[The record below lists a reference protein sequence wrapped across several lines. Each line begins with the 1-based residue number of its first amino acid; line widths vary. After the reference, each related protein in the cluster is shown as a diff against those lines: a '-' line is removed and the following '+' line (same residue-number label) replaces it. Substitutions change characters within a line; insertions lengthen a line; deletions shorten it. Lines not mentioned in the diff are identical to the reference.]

1 MSSLKDK
8 PLKKCHTDKRKMIDD
23 IHNEIIQNL
32 SESEINSYFL
42 DNGVIL
48 DKYYSGDEEININT
62 HSESEGILSFF
73 KTEYKNEEKKEYS
86 LKKKDAMNEYMC
98 NIDDNVQNMK
108 YSNISYDKCKICGS
122 QTHMCE
128 VKSELCCSKCGALS
142 DIIIVTEKSSYS
154 DPPREVSYF
163 SYKRINHFNEWLAQ
177 FQAKEKT
184 ELPENIYHDIISE
197 LNKTSYINIS
207 KLKYKDARLILKKLN
222 YNKYYE
228 HIPHIISVLTNK
240 RAPTLDRK
248 TEEVLRS
255 LFKEIQIPFLNNCP
269 ANRKNFLSY
278 SYVLHKFCELL
289 EFDHLLEYF
298 PLLKSREKLHQQDII
313 WEKICKD
320 LKWQYIPSL

>member
-23 IHNEIIQNL
+23 IHSEIIQNL

-48 DKYYSGDEEININT
+48 DRYYSGDDEININM
-62 HSESEGILSFF
+62 SENNTGILSFF
-73 KTEYKNEEKKEYS
+73 KTTEEVSDVKSES
-86 LKKKDAMNEYMC
+86 IKKKDAMNEYIC
-98 NIDDNVQNMK
+98 NIDDSVQNIK
-108 YSNISYDKCKICGS
+108 YQNISYDKCKLCGG

-128 VKSELCCSKCGALS
+128 VKSELCCSQCGALS

-184 ELPENIYHDIISE
+184 ELPENIYHDIIDE
-197 LNKTSYINIS
+197 LNKTSYIDRS
-207 KLKYKDARLILKKLN
+207 KLKYKDVRLILKKLN

-255 LFKEIQIPFLNNCP
+255 LFKEIQIPFMNNCP
-269 ANRKNFLSY
+269 PNRKNFLSY

>member
-23 IHNEIIQNL
+23 IHNEVIQNL
-32 SESEINSYFL
+32 SESEINRYFL

-62 HSESEGILSFF
+62 RSESDGILSFF
-73 KTEYKNEEKKEYS
+73 KNEEVFKENKISLNKKE
-86 LKKKDAMNEYMC
+86 AMNEYMC
-98 NIDDNVQNMK
+98 NIDDSVQNVK
-108 YSNISYDKCKICGS
+108 YSNINYDRCKLCGS
-122 QTHMCE
+122 QTNMCE
-128 VKSELCCSKCGALS
+128 VKSELCCSKCGALY

-184 ELPENIYHDIISE
+184 ELPKNIYQDIISE
-197 LNKTSYINIS
+197 LNKTSYIDIS
-207 KLKYKDARLILKKLN
+207 KLKYQTVRQILKKLK

-228 HIPHIISVLTNK
+228 HIPHIISVLTDK
-240 RAPTLDRK
+240 KAPTLDRK

-255 LFKEIQIPFLNNCP
+255 LFKEIQIPFMNNCP
-269 ANRKNFLSY
+269 PNRKNFLSY

>member
-23 IHNEIIQNL
+23 IHGEIVQNL
-32 SESEINSYFL
+32 NESEINSYFL
-42 DNGVIL
+42 DNGIIL
-48 DKYYSGDEEININT
+48 DKYYSGDKEININT
-62 HSESEGILSFF
+62 RENNSGILSFF
-73 KTEYKNEEKKEYS
+73 KNEEMVITEDKSSLNKKE
-86 LKKKDAMNEYMC
+86 AMNEYMC
-98 NIDDNVQNMK
+98 NIDDNIQNVK
-108 YSNISYDKCKICGS
+108 YSNISYDKCKLCGA
-122 QTHMCE
+122 QTYLCE
-128 VKSELCCSKCGALS
+128 VKSELVCSQCGALS

-197 LNKTSYINIS
+197 LHKNSYMNLS
-207 KLKYKDARLILKKLN
+207 KLKYKDVRLILKKLN

-255 LFKEIQIPFLNNCP
+255 LFKEIQIPFMNNCP
-269 ANRKNFLSY
+269 PNRKNFLSY

-298 PLLKSREKLHQQDII
+298 PLLKSREKLHIQDLI
-313 WEKICKD
+313 WSQICKD
-320 LKWQYIPSL
+320 LKWQFIPSL

>member
-1 MSSLKDK
+1 MSALKDK

-23 IHNEIIQNL
+23 IHSEIIQNL
-32 SESEINSYFL
+32 SETEINSYFL

-48 DKYYSGDEEININT
+48 DRYYSGDDEININM
-62 HSESEGILSFF
+62 SENNTGILSFF
-73 KTEYKNEEKKEYS
+73 KTTEEVSDVKSES
-86 LKKKDAMNEYMC
+86 IKKKDAMNEYIC
-98 NIDDNVQNMK
+98 NIDDSVQNIK
-108 YSNISYDKCKICGS
+108 YQNISYDKCKLCGG

-128 VKSELCCSKCGALS
+128 VKSELCCSQCGALS

-184 ELPENIYHDIISE
+184 ELPENIYHDIIDE
-197 LNKTSYINIS
+197 LNKTSYIDRS
-207 KLKYKDARLILKKLN
+207 KLKYKDVRLILKKLN

-255 LFKEIQIPFLNNCP
+255 LFKEIQIPFMNNCP
-269 ANRKNFLSY
+269 PNRKNFLSY

>member
-23 IHNEIIQNL
+23 IHSEIINNL
-32 SESEINSYFL
+32 DESEITNYYL
-42 DNGVIL
+42 DNGIIL
-48 DKYYSGDEEININT
+48 DKYYSDDKEINTNLQDNN
-62 HSESEGILSFF
+62 GILSFF
-73 KTEYKNEEKKEYS
+73 NSDRSVVKQDVKSLNKKG
-86 LKKKDAMNEYMC
+86 AMDEYMC
-98 NIDDNVQNMK
+98 NINDNIQNEK
-108 YSNISYDKCKICGS
+108 YSNIDYDKCKLCGS
-122 QTHMCE
+122 QTNLCE
-128 VKSELCCSKCGALS
+128 VKSELVCSRCGALS

-184 ELPENIYHDIISE
+184 ELPKNIYQDIINE
-197 LNKTSYINIS
+197 LNKNSYMDLS
-207 KLKYKDARLILKKLN
+207 KLKYKDVRLILKKLK

-240 RAPTLDRK
+240 SAPTLDRK

-255 LFKEIQIPFLNNCP
+255 LFKEIQIPFMNNCP
-269 ANRKNFLSY
+269 PNRKNFLSY

-298 PLLKSREKLHQQDII
+298 PLLKSREKLHTQDLI
-313 WEKICKD
+313 WSQICKD
-320 LKWQYIPSL
+320 LKWQFIPSL

>member
-1 MSSLKDK
+1 MSALKDK

-23 IHNEIIQNL
+23 IHSEIVQNL

-48 DKYYSGDEEININT
+48 DRYYSEDEGVNINT
-62 HSESEGILSFF
+62 NENTSGILSFF
-73 KTEYKNEEKKEYS
+73 KTDEVCDVKNS
-86 LKKKDAMNEYMC
+86 SINKKDAMNEYIC
-98 NIDDNVQNMK
+98 NIDDNVQNIK
-108 YSNISYDKCKICGS
+108 YSNISYDKCKLCGS
-122 QTHMCE
+122 QTYMCE
-128 VKSELCCSKCGALS
+128 VKSELCCSECGALS

-184 ELPENIYHDIISE
+184 ELPENIYHDIIDE
-197 LNKTSYINIS
+197 LNKTSYIDKS
-207 KLKYKDARLILKKLN
+207 KLKYKDVRLILKKLK

-255 LFKEIQIPFLNNCP
+255 LFKEIQIPFMNNCP
-269 ANRKNFLSY
+269 PNRKNFLSY

-313 WEKICKD
+313 WEKMCKD
-320 LKWQYIPSL
+320 LIWQYIPSL

>member
-23 IHNEIIQNL
+23 IHGEIIQNL
-32 SESEINSYFL
+32 SESEINNYFL

-48 DKYYSGDEEININT
+48 DKYYSEDEEVNINT
-62 HSESEGILSFF
+62 RCDTSGILSFF
-73 KTEYKNEEKKEYS
+73 KTDDISNETKYS
-86 LKKKDAMNEYMC
+86 LKRKDAMNEYMC
-98 NIDDNVQNMK
+98 NIDDNIQNTK
-108 YSNISYDKCKICGS
+108 YNNFSYDKCKICGS

-128 VKSELCCSKCGALS
+128 VKSELCCSECGALS

-197 LNKTSYINIS
+197 LNKISYIDKS
-207 KLKYKDARLILKKLN
+207 KLKYKDVRLILKKLN

-228 HIPHIISVLTNK
+228 HIPHIISVLTDK
-240 RAPTLDRK
+240 KAPTLDRK

-255 LFKEIQIPFLNNCP
+255 LFKEIQIPFMNNCP
-269 ANRKNFLSY
+269 PNRKNFLSY

-298 PLLKSREKLHQQDII
+298 PLLKSREKLHQQDMI

>member
-23 IHNEIIQNL
+23 IHSEIVQNL

-48 DKYYSGDEEININT
+48 DRYYSEDEGVNINT
-62 HSESEGILSFF
+62 SENTSGILSFF
-73 KTEYKNEEKKEYS
+73 KTDEVRDVKNS
-86 LKKKDAMNEYMC
+86 SINKKDAMNEYIC
-98 NIDDNVQNMK
+98 NIDDNVQNIK
-108 YSNISYDKCKICGS
+108 YSNISYDKCKLCGS
-122 QTHMCE
+122 QTYMCE
-128 VKSELCCSKCGALS
+128 VKSELCCSECGALS

-184 ELPENIYHDIISE
+184 ELPENIYHDIIDE
-197 LNKTSYINIS
+197 LNKTSYIDKS
-207 KLKYKDARLILKKLN
+207 KLKYKDVRLILKKLK

-255 LFKEIQIPFLNNCP
+255 LFKEIQIPFMNNCP
-269 ANRKNFLSY
+269 PNRKNFLSY

-313 WEKICKD
+313 WEKMCKD

>member
-23 IHNEIIQNL
+23 IHSEIVKNL
-32 SESEINSYFL
+32 SESDINSYFL

-48 DKYYSGDEEININT
+48 DRYYSEDEGININT
-62 HSESEGILSFF
+62 SENTSGILSFF
-73 KTEYKNEEKKEYS
+73 KTDEIQDVKKRPIN
-86 LKKKDAMNEYMC
+86 KKDAMNEYIC
-98 NIDDNVQNMK
+98 NIDDNVQNIK
-108 YSNISYDKCKICGS
+108 YSNISYDKCKLCGS
-122 QTHMCE
+122 QTYMCE
-128 VKSELCCSKCGALS
+128 VKSELCCSECGALS

-184 ELPENIYHDIISE
+184 ELPEKIYHDIINE
-197 LNKTSYINIS
+197 LNKTSYIDKS
-207 KLKYKDARLILKKLN
+207 KLKYKDVRLILKKLK

-228 HIPHIISVLTNK
+228 HIPHIISILTNK

-255 LFKEIQIPFLNNCP
+255 LFKEIQIPFMNNCP
-269 ANRKNFLSY
+269 PNRKNFLSY

-289 EFDHLLEYF
+289 GFDHLLEYF

-313 WEKICKD
+313 WEKMCKD